1 MSYQRLQSEASRVA
15 VNAIQLFEALEQHR
29 AQARQVKGSMHWKR
43 INGREYL
50 YRAYTGGKNHSLGL
64 RSPDTEAIQQA
75 FEAHKAEYQ
84 AREQSLKEQ
93 LQLHAAYVRA
103 NRLNRFPLAGARA
116 IRALQRKDIP
126 FRVIGTNT
134 LYAYEAR
141 AGVVLIEPEHLA
153 TADIDVLMDARQGLR
168 IITALAGETLLSVI
182 RASDRSFQQL
192 TQAPFEFRAAN
203 AKGYMIDFITQAA
216 NPLKMSDFER
226 HLEAGDL
233 KPVGID
239 SLKWAIASPRFE
251 AVVFDERGMPLRLS
265 TVDPRAFVLHKW
277 YVSQQPDR
285 EPIKRHRDEAQARL
299 VATLLRD
306 ELRELSATQAV
317 ERAFP
322 HLLKQQASSQLDE
335 YDL

>member
-29 AQARQVKGSMHWKR
+29 AQARQVKGSMHWKH

-50 YRAYTGGKNHSLGL
+50 YRAYTGGKNHSLGP
-64 RSPDTEAIQQA
+64 RSPETEAIQQA
-75 FEAHKAEYQ
+75 FEEHKAEYR

-93 LQLHAAYVRA
+93 LQLHAAYVRV

-116 IRALQRKDIP
+116 IRALQRKEIP
-126 FRVIGTNT
+126 FRVIGTNA

-141 AGVVLIEPEHLA
+141 AGVLIEPEHLA

-168 IITALAGETLLSVI
+168 IITDIE
-182 RASDRSFQQL
+182 
-192 TQAPFEFRAAN
+192 EEEAADP
-203 AKGYMIDFITQAA
+203 M
-216 NPLKMSDFER
+216 KMSDFER
-226 HLEAGDL
+226 YLEAGDL

-239 SLKWAIASPRFE
+239 SLKWAIASPCFE
-251 AVVFDERGMPLRLS
+251 AVVFDEKGMPLRLS

-277 YVSQQPDR
+277 HVSQQPDR
-285 EPIKRHRDEAQARL
+285 EPLKRHRDEAQARL

-322 HLLKQQASSQLDE
+322 HLLRQQASSRLDE

>member
-1 MSYQRLQSEASRVA
+1 MSYQRLQSESSRVA

-29 AQARQVKGSMHWKR
+29 AQARQVKGSMHWKH

-50 YRAYTGGKNHSLGL
+50 YRAYTGGKNHSLGP
-64 RSPDTEAIQQA
+64 RSPETEAIQQA
-75 FEAHKAEYQ
+75 FEAQKTDYH

-116 IRALQRKDIP
+116 IRALQRKEIP
-126 FRVIGTNT
+126 FRVIGTNA

-141 AGVVLIEPEHLA
+141 AGVLIEPEHLA

-168 IITALAGETLLSVI
+168 IITDIE
-182 RASDRSFQQL
+182 
-192 TQAPFEFRAAN
+192 EEEAADP
-203 AKGYMIDFITQAA
+203 M
-216 NPLKMSDFER
+216 KMSDFER
-226 HLEAGDL
+226 YLEAGDL

-239 SLKWAIASPRFE
+239 SLKWAIASPCFE
-251 AVVFDERGMPLRLS
+251 AVVFDEKGMPLRLS

-277 YVSQQPDR
+277 HVSQQPDR
-285 EPIKRHRDEAQARL
+285 EPLKRHRDEAQARL

-322 HLLKQQASSQLDE
+322 HLLRQQASSRLDE

>member
-29 AQARQVKGSMHWKR
+29 AQARQVKGSMHWKH

-50 YRAYTGGKNHSLGL
+50 YRAYTGGKNHSLGP
-64 RSPDTEAIQQA
+64 RSPETEAIQQV
-75 FEAHKAEYQ
+75 FEAHKAEYH

-116 IRALQRKDIP
+116 IRALQRKEIP
-126 FRVIGTNT
+126 FRVIGTNA

-141 AGVVLIEPEHLA
+141 AGVLIEPEHLA

-182 RASDRSFQQL
+182 RASDRSFQPL
-192 TQAPFEFRAAN
+192 TQAPYEFRAAN

-216 NPLKMSDFER
+216 DPMKMSDFER
-226 HLEAGDL
+226 YLEAGDL

-251 AVVFDERGMPLRLS
+251 AVVFDEKGMPLRLS

-277 YVSQQPDR
+277 HVSQQPDR
-285 EPIKRHRDEAQARL
+285 EPLKRHRDEAQARL

-322 HLLKQQASSQLDE
+322 HLLRQQASSRLDE